1 MPGNQLDPPSPQHST
16 EPQPWKRLE
25 RGHTDPEA
33 FVNAPLTVNQRRG
46 EQVSQTSAGT
56 KIPVASVPQEDFLEE
71 ITLHLD
77 LEGRWD

>member
-1 MPGNQLDPPSPQHST
+1 MPGNQLDLPSPQHST
-16 EPQPWKRLE
+16 EPQPWKRLL

-33 FVNAPLTVNQRRG
+33 FINAPLAVNRWRG
-46 EQVSQTSAGT
+46 EQVPRTSAET

-71 ITLHLD
+71 ITLHLG